1 MPNDFWIQ
9 CHQVSESEKETTYQL
24 SVRLKHICSKSN
36 VVSQLREK
44 VSYETLS
51 PRQHNIWWDQP
62 IKMGHIS
69 HFQNTILPKK
79 ISIACLFLFHSESNF
94 RNSPSFSLKSNLK
107 NSSYQQNK
115 KNLKNSPSLSHIPLP
130 MSPTPPGNHSD
141 SARHMFS
148 LHQPPSLKGQ
158 KIHKA
163 LPILLSPCFPLT

>member
-9 CHQVSESEKETTYQL
+9 CHQISEYEKETTYQL

-79 ISIACLFLFHSESNF
+79 ISIACLLLFHSESNF
-94 RNSPSFSLKSNLK
+94 RNSPSFSLKSNIK

-115 KNLKNSPSLSHIPLP
+115 KISKTLHLSLIFHCQCLQ
-130 MSPTPPGNHSD
+130 
-141 SARHMFS
+141 
-148 LHQPPSLKGQ
+148 LHQATTPTLRDTC
-158 KIHKA
+158 
-163 LPILLSPCFPLT
+163 SPFINLHP